1 MAAQPQP
8 HLTPEQYLELERASP
23 VKHEYYNGMMYAM
36 PGASWAHVLTTS
48 NSGWELR
55 NAVDQRS
62 YTVVT
67 SDLRVRISVGGL
79 YAYPDVVVVRDRPV
93 FADGEKD
100 TVLNPLLLI
109 EVLSPSTEAY
119 DRGFKSQQYR
129 KLESLQ
135 EYALASQTEPRIE
148 VFRRQP
154 GGLWLL
160 TEFAGLEAAC
170 RFDSVGAVVPLS
182 AIYDKLEFSSE
193 PSQPAPAAV

>member
-8 HLTPEQYLELERASP
+8 RLTPEQYLEMERTSP
-23 VKHEYYNGMMYAM
+23 IKHEYYNGMMYAM
-36 PGASWAHVLTTS
+36 PGASWAHVLITS

-55 NAVDQRS
+55 NAVDRRS

-67 SDLRVRISVGGL
+67 SDLRVRISIGGL
-79 YAYPDVVVVRDRPV
+79 YAYPDVVVVRDQPV

-135 EYALASQTEPRIE
+135 EYALASQTEPRVE

-170 RFDSVGAVVPLS
+170 RFESVGASVPLS
-182 AIYDKLEFSSE
+182 AIYDKIVFSGE
-193 PSQPAPAAV
+193 PPQPGPAAG